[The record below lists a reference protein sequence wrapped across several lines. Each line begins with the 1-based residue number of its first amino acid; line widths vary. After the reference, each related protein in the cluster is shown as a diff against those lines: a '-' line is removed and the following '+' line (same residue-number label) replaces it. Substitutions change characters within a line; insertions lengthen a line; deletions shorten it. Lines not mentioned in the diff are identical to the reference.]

1 MNESSLPPSV
11 EQPPRKSITPANP
24 YNESLIKTFE
34 SSEFEQ
40 GLPVMLPGTIF
51 GQGPPQLES
60 QKSSESPMKNLMSPH
75 ISEQSIQVNN
85 LDQNLSKFYAL
96 AQESQITTTENTEQR
111 RLVEGSRI
119 THERDSMALNSVNDD
134 FNPYDQR
141 ASNPLM
147 HHTLKV
153 EKMK

>member
-1 MNESSLPPSV
+1 
-11 EQPPRKSITPANP
+11 
-24 YNESLIKTFE
+24 
-34 SSEFEQ
+34 
-40 GLPVMLPGTIF
+40 
-51 GQGPPQLES
+51 
-60 QKSSESPMKNLMSPH
+60 MKGLMSPH
-75 ISEQSIQVNN
+75 ISEQSIQITN

-96 AQESQITTTENTEQR
+96 AQESQMTTTENTEQR

-119 THERDSMALNSVNDD
+119 THERDSMALNSENDG

-153 EKMK
+153 EKMKQENFIE